1 VDPSIAHSW
10 NRRKSR
16 KLGPGDLGQRPEA
29 SYGFNDRARKA
40 DEDWNPVPL
49 QALDIFAP
57 IFLDVGH
64 HEIGGKPQSSL
75 DIRIFRTPDGSL
87 LPHLRLRL
95 DAIIGDADDGA
106 AQSKGE

>member
-1 VDPSIAHSW
+1 
-10 NRRKSR
+10 
-16 KLGPGDLGQRPEA
+16 
-29 SYGFNDRARKA
+29 
-40 DEDWNPVPL
+40 VPL

-64 HEIGGKPQSSL
+64 HEIGSKPQNSL
-75 DIRIFRTPDGSL
+75 DIRIFRTPNGSL

-95 DAIIGDADDGA
+95 DAIIGDADDGT

>member
-49 QALDIFAP
+49 QALNIFAP

-95 DAIIGDADDGA
+95 DAIIGDADDSA